1 MFGWIKPPTLI
12 KYAVVLAVFS
22 FTFAFVVLVFG
33 KLPEQRAFWQFLN
46 LRFSRDERY
55 QVQTLFLPD
64 QKTEFSAVIVGDS
77 LFQSSVPEWIAE
89 LPNTQRIIVNSYDPD
104 DLRLVSRALVPGD
117 RRTKSKVCAIIVQ
130 VSPLFSLRA
139 RSMGANS
146 DPELLRSVLRKR
158 GWEADVKL
166 FFEIL
171 KKWANTEHSLPDL
184 DSEPG
189 RPPRMVGQ
197 ARFSDP
203 NRENWERAFGSFD
216 RYKGPI
222 IGVFDDRNTDWGDGG
237 DLVDT
242 TLKQLDVLAAENDNF
257 TWATLENFESIPVQ
271 GCER

>member
-1 MFGWIKPPTLI
+1 MFGWIKPPTLL
-12 KYAVVLAVFS
+12 KYAVVLAVFL

-46 LRFSRDERY
+46 LRFSQDERY
-55 QVQTLFLPD
+55 QAQTLFLPD

-171 KKWANTEHSLPDL
+171 KKWANTERSLPDL

-203 NRENWERAFGSFD
+203 NEENWERAFGSFD
-216 RYKGPI
+216 RYKGQI
-222 IGVFDDRNTDWGDGG
+222 IGVFDDRDTDWGDGG
-237 DLVDT
+237 DLVET
-242 TLKQLDVLAAENDNF
+242 TLRQ
-257 TWATLENFESIPVQ
+257 
-271 GCER
+271 